1 MATLVATGAGMGYA
15 PIAPGTVGSAA
26 TVVVLWLLPISVVGR
41 LVFLVYEIV
50 TRKRVNQRVENI
62 VHLAGF
68 VALAGLLIAVT
79 LFGDLARI
87 FRR

>member
-1 MATLVATGAGMGYA
+1 
-15 PIAPGTVGSAA
+15 
-26 TVVVLWLLPISVVGR
+26 
-41 LVFLVYEIV
+41 
-50 TRKRVNQRVENI
+50 VENI

-68 VALAGLLIAVT
+68 VALFGLLIAVT